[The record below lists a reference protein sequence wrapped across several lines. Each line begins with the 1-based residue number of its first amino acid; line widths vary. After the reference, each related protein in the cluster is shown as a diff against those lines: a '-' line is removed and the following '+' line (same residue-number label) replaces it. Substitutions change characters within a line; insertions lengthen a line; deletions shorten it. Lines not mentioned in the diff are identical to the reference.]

1 MFLETGNSPL
11 LFWDLSLGEIM
22 DTIDVYNKKKEK
34 EEKQYTERFKLQL
47 IANEVQAQQI
57 CERAFGK
64 GECTPLSV
72 FFPDLFK
79 NDTSVDETELYKA
92 KMENFAF
99 WHNQRKRGDVD

>member
-1 MFLETGNSPL
+1 
-11 LFWDLSLGEIM
+11 M
-22 DTIDVYNKKKEK
+22 DTIDIYNKKKEK
-34 EEKQYTERFKLQL
+34 EEKQYVERFKLQL

-79 NDTSVDETELYKA
+79 DTSVDETELYKA

-99 WHNQRKRGDVD
+99 WHNQKRGDGD

>member
-11 LFWDLSLGEIM
+11 LFWDLSLGEVM
-22 DTIDVYNKKKEK
+22 DTIDIYNKKIEK
-34 EEKQYTERFKLQL
+34 EEKRYIERFKLQL

-79 NDTSVDETELYKA
+79 DTSVDETELYKA

>member
-64 GECTPLSV
+64 GECTPLST

-79 NDTSVDETELYKA
+79 DIVNETELYKA

-99 WHNQRKRGDVD
+99 WHNQKRGDVD

>member
-11 LFWDLSLGEIM
+11 LFWDLSLGEVM
-22 DTIDVYNKKKEK
+22 DTIDIYNKKIEK
-34 EEKQYTERFKLQL
+34 EEKRYIERFKLQL

-57 CERAFGK
+57 CERVFGK

-79 NDTSVDETELYKA
+79 DTSVDETELYKA

-99 WHNQRKRGDVD
+99 WHNQKRGDVD

>member
-1 MFLETGNSPL
+1 M
-11 LFWDLSLGEIM
+11 FWDLSLGEVM
-22 DTIDVYNKKKEK
+22 DTIDIYNKKIEK
-34 EEKQYTERFKLQL
+34 EEKRYIERFKLQL

-79 NDTSVDETELYKA
+79 DTSVDETELYKA

-99 WHNQRKRGDVD
+99 WHNQKRGDVD